1 MAQTVKRLPTMQEA
15 QVRYL
20 GQEDPLEKEMA
31 THSSTLAWKIPWMK
45 EPGSP
50 WGCKESHTTERLHF
64 HFHLLHV
71 NLTQTSQNNSMGR
84 GKLLKLLPPLHG
96 LNQPA
101 GCSPH
106 MCMCVQSL
114 SHVRLFATLWTV
126 AHRAPLSM
134 GSPRQ
139 EYWSG
144 LPFPSPG
151 DLPDPGIKPGS
162 PPLQADSLPSESP
175 GKPALH
181 FSSTSLVPSL
191 GLHGR
196 QPF

>member
-1 MAQTVKRLPTMQEA
+1 
-15 QVRYL
+15 
-20 GQEDPLEKEMA
+20 MA
-31 THSSTLAWKIPWMK
+31 THSGTLAWKIPWME

-50 WGCKESHTTERLHF
+50 WGCKESHMTERLHF

-71 NLTQTSQNNSMGR
+71 NLTQNSQKNSVGR

-101 GCSPH
+101 GYSPH
-106 MCMCVQSL
+106 VCMCVQSL
-114 SHVRLFATLWTV
+114 SHVRLFVTLWTV

-144 LPFPSPG
+144 LPFLSPG

-162 PPLQADSLPSESP
+162 PQLQADSLPSESP

-181 FSSTSLVPSL
+181 FFSTSLVPSL

-196 QPF
+196 LPF